1 MMISKVYISH
11 SEEDEALALELSSA
25 LWRVG
30 LESYVTMYR
39 VARGISRSDRVSF
52 AIRSSD
58 CLVALL
64 TAPGTLSRTVNQ
76 EIGMARGID
85 HLIFPILEEGSSLPF
100 LIENMSPIAFR
111 RETFP
116 DAIYQLVRTLRE
128 LSRLDWLKV
137 SCPKCGE
144 EMTQYITPQED
155 VDHAFKK
162 GSCLETICTYCQN
175 NISLDPR
182 TFSPLP

>member
-1 MMISKVYISH
+1 MISKVYISH

-39 VARGISRSDRVSF
+39 IGQGISRSDRVSF

-58 CLVALL
+58 CLIALL
-64 TAPGTLSRTVNQ
+64 TVQGTLSRSVNQ
-76 EIGMARGID
+76 EIGLARGID
-85 HLIFPILEEGSSLPF
+85 HLIFPILEEGSNLPF
-100 LIENMSPIAFR
+100 LIENMNPITFK
-111 RETFP
+111 REAYS
-116 DAIYQLVRTLRE
+116 DAIYRLIKTLRE

-155 VDHAFKK
+155 VDHAMQK
-162 GSCLETICTYCQN
+162 GSSLETICTYCQN

>member
-1 MMISKVYISH
+1 MISKVYISH
-11 SEEDEALALELSSA
+11 SEEDESLALELSSA

-30 LESYVTMYR
+30 LESYMAMYR
-39 VARGISRSDRVSF
+39 VGRGISRSDRVSF

-64 TAPGTLSRTVNQ
+64 TTQGTLSRAVNQ
-76 EIGMARGID
+76 EVGLAKGID
-85 HLIFPILEEGSSLPF
+85 HLVFPVLEEGSTLPF
-100 LIENMSPIAFR
+100 LIESASPIAFR
-111 RETFP
+111 RESYP
-116 DAIYQLVRTLRE
+116 DAIYQLIKTIRE

-144 EMTQYITPQED
+144 EMTQYLTPQDD
-155 VDHAFKK
+155 VDHALQK

-182 TFSPLP
+182 TFEPLP